1 MWNIR
6 LLLFRI
12 KHMQVTE
19 ERKVDP
25 KEPLRAPRRPR
36 QRSLVSTVY
45 TFPPLHPPS
54 PAGVP
59 LGLFFHTHVHR
70 EIESRDKMSAIQNIS
85 VSCLW
90 M

>member
-1 MWNIR
+1 
-6 LLLFRI
+6 
-12 KHMQVTE
+12 MQVTE

-59 LGLFFHTHVHR
+59 FGLFFHTHVHR
-70 EIESRDKMSAIQNIS
+70 EIKSRDKMSAIQNIS